1 MLTPKEALAKDGRIP
16 VKNGRGRLS
25 ADAVKRIHELVAEGW
40 QIKGYAVEKPSATPV
55 PDAAPVVKRVAVA
68 NEKVVQDF
76 TILYDERLYHAL
88 DAETKKPLG
97 GKYGGMREVC
107 GPCGVSL
114 VQCHCGSPTILG
126 DRKVVIVPRN
136 TSS

>member
-1 MLTPKEALAKDGRIP
+1 MLTPKEALAKDGKIT

-55 PDAAPVVKRVAVA
+55 PDTAPVVKRVAVA
-68 NEKVVQDF
+68 TEKVVQDF
-76 TILYDERLYHAL
+76 TLLYDERAFE
-88 DAETKKPLG
+88 AVNATTKKPVG
-97 GKYGGMREVC
+97 GKFNGMREVC
-107 GPCGVSL
+107 SNCRVSL

-126 DRKVVIVPRN
+126 DVKVVIRPRYN
-136 TSS
+136 S

>member
-1 MLTPKEALAKDGRIP
+1 MLTPKEALAKDGKIT

-55 PDAAPVVKRVAVA
+55 PDASPVVKRVAVV

-76 TILYDERLYHAL
+76 TLLYDERAYEAI
-88 DAETKKPLG
+88 DAVTKKPIG
-97 GKYGGMREVC
+97 GKFGGMREVC
-107 GPCGVSL
+107 SACRVSL

-126 DRKVVIVPRN
+126 DVKVVIKPRA
-136 TSS
+136 SY